1 MALNQPNQFPL
12 SPISLNTKTSTP
24 AIAGQPS
31 MGTIMG
37 QRALSPLDNTK
48 PVAQTLPQGQVQPP
62 IQAQPKSDIQN
73 QLDALKQTAMGL
85 QNTLAQQPATPSA
98 PTTPTAPQGY
108 GVNQGLFGQLIT
120 GLANAPQTNPDVAQA
135 RQNLQN
141 LQNEY
146 AQQTGNIE
154 ANRGGLSL
162 QGGQEGLLNRLFAT
176 KQAAAQEALSSA
188 LTSQQLQQQALGQAA
203 GLAAPQL
210 GMAGQVPYLPATGAQ
225 GNILGTQGTGLD
237 IGSLAKQVTNGQMT
251 IDQANSALGN
261 NIALTGALRS
271 AIIQQN
277 PNFNFSLSSSSGS
290 TQGVGQQLR
299 AAIPPANQAL
309 DALQLAFNKLGS
321 LSGSSIPLIQE
332 ISQNVA
338 MQSGIGREN
347 VSQFQGALQEA
358 RSRIDAALTGV
369 IGVDAAGRQ
378 ANALLPDNMTPKE
391 IPGKIAAA
399 KQYLQNQLESYTGSG
414 QQATQENQNDPL
426 GIR

>member
-85 QNTLAQQPATPSA
+85 QNSLAQQP
-98 PTTPTAPQGY
+98 PTQLATPTAPTTSQGY
-108 GVNQGLFGQLIT
+108 GVNQGLYGQLIT

-188 LTSQQLQQQALGQAA
+188 LTSQQLQQQALGAAA
-203 GLAAPQL
+203 GLAQPQQYPITGLPYNPVTGQFGPIAGAAQGAGAGTSGIAGVGDVMGRLNLAQQLPQL
-210 GMAGQVPYLPATGAQ
+210 GASYNQATGIKNSFENWLQNNKSTLSSDVNLVNGLKSWAMGGQFSDPRYPELNQFLNEYLNTITPLIGASGNVTDFKQ
-225 GNILGTQGTGLD
+225 GIVQNMINPT
-237 IGSLAKQVTNGQMT
+237 S
-251 IDQANSALGN
+251 SADSIVQQINNLH
-261 NIALTGALRS
+261 NIAG
-271 AIIQQN
+271 
-277 PNFNFSLSSSSGS
+277 G
-290 TQGVGQQLR
+290 
-299 AAIPPANQAL
+299 
-309 DALQLAFNKLGS
+309 K
-321 LSGSSIPLIQE
+321 
-332 ISQNVA
+332 
-338 MQSGIGREN
+338 
-347 VSQFQGALQEA
+347 LQEF
-358 RSRIDAALTGV
+358 SKSVNTPFNPSTIQTG
-369 IGVDAAGRQ
+369 GQPTGGNTFGTF
-378 ANALLPDNMTPKE
+378 NAKP
-391 IPGKIAAA
+391 
-399 KQYLQNQLESYTGSG
+399 Q
-414 QQATQENQNDPL
+414 
-426 GIR
+426 